1 MNKKAREKIQKEI
14 RGAKFVAIISDDT
27 TDVSSFMQNVVVLR
41 YVVSG
46 KIEEK
51 FGILPIY
58 LKGMLRR
65 YQQTCLIA

>member
-1 MNKKAREKIQKEI
+1 MYKIAQEQIQKEI
-14 RGAKFVAIISDDT
+14 RGAKCVAIISDDK

-51 FGILPIY
+51 FDLLPIY